1 MRQQQQPDQ
10 QNSRAPQAKGGEAS
24 AQQGHGRVSAAEV
37 EKYIKGVDF
46 PCDKDEL
53 LQCASENNAPEEV
66 LDIMEDF
73 PEQEFN
79 SPVDVARCIS
89 EVKH

>member
-1 MRQQQQPDQ
+1 MRQQERSNQRDNRSQQSQ
-10 QNSRAPQAKGGEAS
+10 GGEAS
-24 AQQGHGRVSAAEV
+24 AQAEHGRVSAAEV

-53 LQCASENNAPEEV
+53 IQCASENNAPEEV

-73 PEQEFN
+73 PEQQFN